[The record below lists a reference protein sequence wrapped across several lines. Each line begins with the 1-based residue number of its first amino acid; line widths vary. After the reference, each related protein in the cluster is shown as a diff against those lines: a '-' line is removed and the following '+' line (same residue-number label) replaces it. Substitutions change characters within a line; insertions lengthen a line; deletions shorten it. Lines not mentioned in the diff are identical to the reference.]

1 MSPNDM
7 ALHQI
12 KGGDGRW
19 SHSRPYPILGLTK
32 LQLDVGD
39 RLVPQHVDEDGEHFQ
54 FDLGAA
60 GDPLVSRDGGDE
72 VRLHHVDPRM

>member
-19 SHSRPYPILGLTK
+19 SHGRPCPPFSLTK

-39 RLVPQHVDEDGEHFQ
+39 PLVPQHVDEDGEHFQ
-54 FDLGAA
+54 FDLRTA
-60 GDPLVSRDGGDE
+60 GHPFVSGDGSDE
-72 VRLHHVDPRM
+72 MRLNHINPRV